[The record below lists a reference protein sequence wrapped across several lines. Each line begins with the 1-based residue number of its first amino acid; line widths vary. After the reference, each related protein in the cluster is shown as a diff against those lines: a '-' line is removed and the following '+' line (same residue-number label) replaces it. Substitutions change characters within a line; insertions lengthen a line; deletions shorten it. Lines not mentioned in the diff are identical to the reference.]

1 MPHWTC
7 HVCGQ
12 RWPTTEDDATES
24 WRSHYASAH
33 PDGAGKK
40 PTNGE
45 GVT

>member
-12 RWPTTEDDATES
+12 QWPTTEKGSTES
-24 WRSHYASAH
+24 WRSHYASEH
-33 PDGAGKK
+33 PDGAGKQ